1 MSLSLQKK
9 KEQPLNNENVDFL
22 FSFMKNSVNC
32 FERIHEMTPPS
43 PTTTTLSFASFNFL
57 LFKMSDLRL
66 LFLFNLLID
75 VYPLRLMSESSYQFY
90 LFIMHLIYINGMELH
105 QDVHVCSFCSVSSC
119 GFEARKIRI
128 LRKRFCRHLS

>member
-1 MSLSLQKK
+1 MTSPPVSL
-9 KEQPLNNENVDFL
+9 V
-22 FSFMKNSVNC
+22 
-32 FERIHEMTPPS
+32 
-43 PTTTTLSFASFNFL
+43 SFNFL

-105 QDVHVCSFCSVSSC
+105 QDVHMCSFCSVSSC
-119 GFEARKIRI
+119 GFEAMQVHI
-128 LRKRFCRHLS
+128 LRSGFAGTCHELSI

>member
-1 MSLSLQKK
+1 MLI
-9 KEQPLNNENVDFL
+9 F

-32 FERIHEMTPPS
+32 FERIHEMTPP
-43 PTTTTLSFASFNFL
+43 PTLSLASFNFL

-105 QDVHVCSFCSVSSC
+105 QDVYVLFLFHFQLWV
-119 GFEARKIRI
+119 
-128 LRKRFCRHLS
+128 